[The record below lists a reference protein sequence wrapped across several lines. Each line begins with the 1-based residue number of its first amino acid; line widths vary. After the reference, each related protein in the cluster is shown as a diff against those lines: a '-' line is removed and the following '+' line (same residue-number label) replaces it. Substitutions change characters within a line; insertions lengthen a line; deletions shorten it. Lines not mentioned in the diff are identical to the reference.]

1 MSAALASER
10 FEFTGGAGARL
21 AGVLHGPGPSIKV
34 VGAALLC
41 HCFTCSK
48 DLFITTRIAKG
59 LAAGGYLTLA
69 FDFTGLGESGGEL
82 ADTTVATNVSDIT
95 AAAVAL
101 IRRGAGP
108 CVLVGHSLGGAAAV
122 LAASRLHTVTEV
134 VAVASPASVA
144 HVEHLF
150 SDDALEQIRSE
161 GSGEVKIG
169 PKPVRVGRDF
179 LDDLHQHDVAAAAA
193 SLGRPMLVVQAGA
206 DTVVGRDQTEALAE
220 AGSAALHTVA
230 EADHLFTDRRHS
242 DELVRSIL
250 DWLSDVRS
258 RA

>member
-1 MSAALASER
+1 M
-10 FEFTGGAGARL
+10 
-21 AGVLHGPGPSIKV
+21 
-34 VGAALLC
+34 
-41 HCFTCSK
+41 
-48 DLFITTRIAKG
+48 
-59 LAAGGYLTLA
+59 
-69 FDFTGLGESGGEL
+69 
-82 ADTTVATNVSDIT
+82 ATNVSDIT

-122 LAASRLHTVTEV
+122 LAASRLHTVTQV

-150 SDDALEQIRSE
+150 SADALERIRSE
-161 GSGEVKIG
+161 GSGEVRIG

-206 DTVVGRDQTEALAE
+206 DTVVGRDQTEALAA
-220 AGSAALHTVA
+220 AGSATLHTVA
-230 EADHLFTDRRHS
+230 GSDHLFTDRRHS
-242 DELVRSIL
+242 DELVRTIL
-250 DWLSDVRS
+250 DWLSEVRTG
-258 RA
+258 A

>member
-1 MSAALASER
+1 MTAAPATER
-10 FEFTGGAGARL
+10 LEFKGGAGAEL
-21 AGVLHGPGPSIKV
+21 AGVLHRPGEDTEV

-48 DLFITTRIAKG
+48 DLFTTTRIARG

-69 FDFTGLGESGGEL
+69 FDFTGLGDSGGEL
-82 ADTTVATNVSDIT
+82 ADTTVTTNVSDIT

-122 LAASRLHTVTEV
+122 LAASRLRTVTAV

-144 HVEHLF
+144 HVELLF
-150 SDDALEQIRSE
+150 DPDSLRRIRE
-161 GSGEVKIG
+161 HGSGEVRIG

-193 SLGRPMLVVQAGA
+193 TLGRPMLVVQAGDDA
-206 DTVVGRDQTEALAE
+206 VVGRDQTEALAA
-220 AGSAALHTVA
+220 AGPAALHTV
-230 EADHLFTDRRHS
+230 EGADHLFTNRRHS
-242 DELVRSIL
+242 DELVAAIL
-250 DWLSDVRS
+250 DWLRGL
-258 RA
+258 RAGT

>member
-1 MSAALASER
+1 MTAAPTAER
-10 FEFTGGAGARL
+10 FEFPGGAGSRL
-21 AGVLHGPGPSIKV
+21 AGVLHRPGSSTEI
-34 VGAALLC
+34 VGAALLA

-48 DLFITTRIAKG
+48 DLFTTTRIAKG

-82 ADTTVATNVSDIT
+82 ADTTVATNVSDLT

-122 LAASRLHTVTEV
+122 LAASRLHTVAQV
-134 VAVASPASVA
+134 VAVASPASVT

-150 SDDALEQIRSE
+150 SADALEQIRSE
-161 GSGEVKIG
+161 GSGEVRIG
-169 PKPVRVGRDF
+169 PKPVTVGLGF
-179 LDDLHQHDVAAAAA
+179 LEDLHQHDVAAAAA

-220 AGSAALHTVA
+220 AGSAVLHTVA
-230 EADHLFTDRRHS
+230 DADHLFTDRRHS
-242 DELVRSIL
+242 DELVRTIL
-250 DWLSDVRS
+250 GWLSDIRTG
-258 RA
+258 A

>member
-1 MSAALASER
+1 M
-10 FEFTGGAGARL
+10 
-21 AGVLHGPGPSIKV
+21 
-34 VGAALLC
+34 
-41 HCFTCSK
+41 
-48 DLFITTRIAKG
+48 
-59 LAAGGYLTLA
+59 
-69 FDFTGLGESGGEL
+69 GESGGEL

-122 LAASRLHTVTEV
+122 LAASRLHTVTQV

-150 SDDALEQIRSE
+150 SAEALERIRAE
-161 GSGEVKIG
+161 GSGDVRIG

-220 AGSAALHTVA
+220 AGSATLHTVA
-230 EADHLFTDRRHS
+230 GADHLFTDRGHS
-242 DELVRSIL
+242 DELVMTIL
-250 DWLSDVRS
+250 DWLSGVRA

>member
-1 MSAALASER
+1 M
-10 FEFTGGAGARL
+10 
-21 AGVLHGPGPSIKV
+21 LHRPGDGTAVI
-34 VGAALLC
+34 GAALLA

-48 DLFITTRIAKG
+48 DLFTTTRIAKG
-59 LAAGGYLTLA
+59 LAGGGYLTLA

-82 ADTTVATNVSDIT
+82 ADTTVATNVSDLT

-150 SDDALEQIRSE
+150 SDEALEQIRAE

-179 LDDLHQHDVAAAAA
+179 LDDLHRHDVAAAATGL
-193 SLGRPMLVVQAGA
+193 SQPMLVVQAGA
-206 DTVVGRDQTEALAE
+206 DTVVGHDQTEALAR
-220 AGSAALHTVA
+220 AGSATLHTIA
-230 EADHLFTDRRHS
+230 GADHLFSDRRHS
-242 DELVRSIL
+242 DELVLAVL
-250 DWLSDVRS
+250 DWLSGVRGQD
-258 RA
+258 

>member
-1 MSAALASER
+1 MAVSSTTER
-10 FEFTGGAGARL
+10 FEFAGGAGAKL
-21 AGVLHGPGPSIKV
+21 AAVLHRPGDGTAV

-48 DLFITTRIAKG
+48 DLFTTTRIAKG

-82 ADTTVATNVSDIT
+82 AETTVATNVSDVT

-108 CVLVGHSLGGAAAV
+108 CVLVGHSLGGSAAV
-122 LAASRLHTVTEV
+122 LAASRLHTVAQV

-150 SDDALEQIRSE
+150 SDEALEKIRAE
-161 GSGEVKIG
+161 GSGEVWIG

-206 DTVVGRDQTEALAE
+206 DTVVGPEQTEALAR
-220 AGSAALHTVA
+220 AGSATLHTIA
-230 EADHLFTDRRHS
+230 GADHLFTDRRHS
-242 DELVRSIL
+242 DELVLTIL
-250 DWLSDVRS
+250 DWLSSVRGGT
-258 RA
+258 

>member
-1 MSAALASER
+1 MTAGPSTER
-10 FEFTGGAGARL
+10 FEFAGGAGAKL
-21 AGVLHGPGPSIKV
+21 SGVLHRPDAGTAV
-34 VGAALLC
+34 VGAALLA

-48 DLFITTRIAKG
+48 DLFTTTRIARG
-59 LAAGGYLTLA
+59 LAGGGYLTLA
-69 FDFTGLGESGGEL
+69 FDFTGLGDSGGEL
-82 ADTTVATNVSDIT
+82 ADTTVATNVSDLT

-122 LAASRLHTVTEV
+122 LAASRLHTVTQV

-150 SDDALEQIRSE
+150 SDDALERIRSE
-161 GSGEVKIG
+161 GSGEVRIG

-179 LDDLHQHDVAAAAA
+179 LDDLHRHDVAAAAA

-206 DTVVGRDQTEALAE
+206 DTVVGRDQTEALAR
-220 AGSAALHTVA
+220 AGSATLHTVA
-230 EADHLFTDRRHS
+230 GSDHLFTDRRHS
-242 DELVRSIL
+242 DELVLTIL
-250 DWLSDVRS
+250 DWLSGIRTG
-258 RA
+258 A

>member
-1 MSAALASER
+1 MTTAPASER
-10 FEFTGGAGARL
+10 FEFAGGAGARL
-21 AGVLHGPGPSIKV
+21 AAVLHRPGDGTTV

-48 DLFITTRIAKG
+48 DLFTTTRIAKG
-59 LAAGGYLTLA
+59 LAGGGYLTLA
-69 FDFTGLGESGGEL
+69 FDFTGLGESGGDL
-82 ADTTVATNVSDIT
+82 SDTTVATNVSDIT

-122 LAASRLHTVTEV
+122 LASSRLHTVTEV

-150 SDDALEQIRSE
+150 SEDALKQIRAE
-161 GSGEVKIG
+161 GSGEVRIG

-206 DTVVGRDQTEALAE
+206 DTVVGHDQTEALAR
-220 AGSAALHTVA
+220 AGSATLHTIDG
-230 EADHLFTDRRHS
+230 ADHLFTDRRHS
-242 DELVRSIL
+242 DELVLTIL
-250 DWLSDVRS
+250 DWLSGVRVG
-258 RA
+258 A